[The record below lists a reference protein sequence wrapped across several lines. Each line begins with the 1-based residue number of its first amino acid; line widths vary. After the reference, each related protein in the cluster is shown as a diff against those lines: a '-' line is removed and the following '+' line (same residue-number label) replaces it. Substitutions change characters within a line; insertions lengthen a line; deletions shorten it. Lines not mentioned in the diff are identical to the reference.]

1 MVPSETV
8 YASFEFTILVPL
20 KPRIYVMPR
29 SELNDTRKNGNHSGL
44 ETIVSKV
51 NDAVS
56 LPEMPNN

>member
-8 YASFEFTILVPL
+8 YASFEFRILVPL
-20 KPRIYVMPR
+20 KARIYVMPR
-29 SELNDTRKNGNHSGL
+29 WELNDTRKNGNHSGL
-44 ETIVSKV
+44 ETIVSKM